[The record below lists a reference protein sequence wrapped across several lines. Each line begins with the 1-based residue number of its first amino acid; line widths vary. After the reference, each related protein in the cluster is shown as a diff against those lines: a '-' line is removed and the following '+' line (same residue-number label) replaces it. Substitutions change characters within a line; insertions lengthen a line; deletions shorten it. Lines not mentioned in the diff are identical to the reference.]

1 MRKVCAKSQCRLFAK
16 SIDTLKRRCYN
27 VITTQKRTNLAVYRK
42 QALMKRFIA
51 IAATLSL
58 GALCCALS
66 GCSAKGGIPADAE
79 VVRISTDRAVYS
91 TLDELEAA
99 AELVIIGRVS
109 GRPQTEITREYSEE
123 FGRDIVRTVQ
133 STVSVEV
140 EQVLRGEDVDK
151 VEVSQRCGYIPEDG
165 QLVTASAMTP
175 MERGGRWIMFLYKGA
190 HSGTYWCAGDSSGRY
205 PLPNDGLDAAVC
217 AVQSIADGRDKLFAE
232 HTPLSESEMDAAAE
246 SGLYIMPNGGEFYA
260 LSAQELEQYLAIEER
275 IAQETGNISPEDFDV
290 YESADI
296 DLMLYKDILDE
307 YGIA

>member
-1 MRKVCAKSQCRLFAK
+1 M
-16 SIDTLKRRCYN
+16 
-27 VITTQKRTNLAVYRK
+27 TNLAVYRK
-42 QALMKRFIA
+42 QALMKHFIS
-51 IAATLSL
+51 IAAALSL
-58 GALCCALS
+58 GALCCALC

-79 VVRISTDRAVYS
+79 VVRISTDRATYH

-123 FGRDIVRTVQ
+123 FGRDIVREVQTTV
-133 STVSVEV
+133 TVEV

-165 QLVTASAMTP
+165 QLVTSSAMTP
-175 MERGGRWIMFLYKGA
+175 MQSGDRWIMFLYRGDN
-190 HSGTYWCAGDSSGRY
+190 SGTYWCAGDSSGRY
-205 PLPNDGLDAAVC
+205 PLPNGGLDAAIS
-217 AVQSIADGRDKLFAE
+217 AVQSIADGRCGIFAE

-260 LSAQELEQYLAIEER
+260 LNAQELEQYLAIEER
-275 IAQETGNISPEDFDV
+275 IAQETGNISPEDFGV

-296 DLMLYKDILDE
+296 DLVLYKDILDE

>member
-51 IAATLSL
+51 IAAALSL
-58 GALCCALS
+58 
-66 GCSAKGGIPADAE
+66 
-79 VVRISTDRAVYS
+79 
-91 TLDELEAA
+91 
-99 AELVIIGRVS
+99 
-109 GRPQTEITREYSEE
+109 
-123 FGRDIVRTVQ
+123 
-133 STVSVEV
+133 
-140 EQVLRGEDVDK
+140 
-151 VEVSQRCGYIPEDG
+151 
-165 QLVTASAMTP
+165 
-175 MERGGRWIMFLYKGA
+175 GA

-217 AVQSIADGRDKLFAE
+217 AVQSIADGRGEIFAE

-260 LSAQELEQYLAIEER
+260 LNAQELEQYLAIEER
-275 IAQETGNISPEDFDV
+275 IAQETGNISPEDFGV

>member
-1 MRKVCAKSQCRLFAK
+1 
-16 SIDTLKRRCYN
+16 
-27 VITTQKRTNLAVYRK
+27 
-42 QALMKRFIA
+42 MKRFIA

-99 AELVIIGRVS
+99 SELVIIGRVS
-109 GRPQTEITREYSEE
+109 GSPDTEITREYSEE

-275 IAQETGNISPEDFDV
+275 IAQETGNISPEDFGV